1 MVLMVSKATRSLA
14 CGIAGTMLAIY
25 LKTTGVHELAI
36 PEIKSKNEAYA
47 VHAIL
52 RPGSTS

>member
-14 CGIAGTMLAIY
+14 CGISGTMPAIY
-25 LKTTGVHELAI
+25 LKTIGVHELAI